1 MDCYINKKI
10 DYQNISKIIKQ
21 HKEFLVKMVSKI
33 AHKKIYPGIDFS
45 KVQGM
50 LTFDD
55 IPGLKEAGWDQE
67 DYNKTLPEDMNLEDQ
82 CNFILNKLKQHQSAW
97 PFKEPVN
104 REEVK
109 DYYDVIKEPMDL

>member
-21 HKEFLVKMVSKI
+21 HKEFLVSIISKN

-45 KVQGM
+45 KVQGGT
-50 LTFDD
+50 LSFDQ

-67 DYNKTLPEDMNLEDQ
+67 DYNKALPEDMNLED
-82 CNFILNKLKQHQSAW
+82 
-97 PFKEPVN
+97 
-104 REEVK
+104 
-109 DYYDVIKEPMDL
+109 